1 VTPIALEAIY
11 RAESRHVLAT
21 LIRLLGDFEL
31 AEDALHEAFLAAAE
45 QWPHEGPPR
54 NPRSWL
60 ISTGRFQAID
70 AMRRRA
76 RYDASLRR
84 LTHELKWT
92 EELSVDLNYIPD
104 DDLRLIF
111 LCCHPVLPLDSQI
124 ALTLR
129 EACGL
134 TTEEIAQAFVAKASA
149 IAQRIVRAKAK
160 IRDATIAYE
169 LPSRSE
175 LPERL
180 RGVSHVIY
188 PLFNEGY
195 ESSFGPSLMRVDL
208 CGEAIRLARLVVEI
222 LPDPEVYGLLALMMF
237 HHARCNS
244 RVGPSGELILLEQQD
259 RSLWDRT
266 EIARARALLNRAL
279 LAGQMGRYTCEA
291 AIAALH
297 AESRSPQETD
307 WLRIVHLYDV
317 LLRIEPSPIV
327 ALNRAVAVAMC
338 DGPAAGLA
346 IVESILARG
355 DLVEYRFAHA
365 ARADMYRRL
374 GRVNEARAAYD
385 RALGLT
391 QQDAER
397 RFLAARIA
405 ELEFASRDVP

>member
-1 VTPIALEAIY
+1 
-11 RAESRHVLAT
+11 
-21 LIRLLGDFEL
+21 
-31 AEDALHEAFLAAAE
+31 
-45 QWPHEGPPR
+45 
-54 NPRSWL
+54 
-60 ISTGRFQAID
+60 
-70 AMRRRA
+70 
-76 RYDASLRR
+76 
-84 LTHELKWT
+84 
-92 EELSVDLNYIPD
+92 
-104 DDLRLIF
+104 
-111 LCCHPVLPLDSQI
+111 
-124 ALTLR
+124 
-129 EACGL
+129 
-134 TTEEIAQAFVAKASA
+134 
-149 IAQRIVRAKAK
+149 
-160 IRDATIAYE
+160 
-169 LPSRSE
+169 
-175 LPERL
+175 
-180 RGVSHVIY
+180 
-188 PLFNEGY
+188 
-195 ESSFGPSLMRVDL
+195 
-208 CGEAIRLARLVVEI
+208 
-222 LPDPEVYGLLALMMF
+222 
-237 HHARCNS
+237 
-244 RVGPSGELILLEQQD
+244 VGPSGELILLEQQD